1 MKITY
6 KIQNVGKHNIYE
18 GNLLGLSANTA
29 QIFDEQHYENDYAD
43 NIGLCIKESIIQVH
57 TAIVTR

>member
-1 MKITY
+1 MCY
-6 KIQNVGKHNIYE
+6 DYVYE
-18 GNLLGLSANTA
+18 RDLFGLSANTA